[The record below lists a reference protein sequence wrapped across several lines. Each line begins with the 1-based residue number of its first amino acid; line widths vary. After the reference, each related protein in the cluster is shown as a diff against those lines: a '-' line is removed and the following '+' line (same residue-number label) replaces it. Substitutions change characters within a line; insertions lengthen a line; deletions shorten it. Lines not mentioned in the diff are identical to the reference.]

1 MSDHLQLQLRDLG
14 DQISK
19 IVSHHSL
26 LQGAVEEGALGRTRQ
41 ADELSGDASGNGAQ
55 DEAVSRG
62 GAVERDIA
70 EVEKM
75 LQQWLV
81 ANGKD
86 T

>member
-19 IVSHHSL
+19 IVSNHSSL
-26 LQGAVEEGALGRTRQ
+26 RVPAEEAALGRMSEAGGLDDR
-41 ADELSGDASGNGAQ
+41 APGNIFDDKAEVNSAMV
-55 DEAVSRG
+55 DN
-62 GAVERDIA
+62 DIA

-81 ANGKD
+81 ARGKSA
-86 T
+86 